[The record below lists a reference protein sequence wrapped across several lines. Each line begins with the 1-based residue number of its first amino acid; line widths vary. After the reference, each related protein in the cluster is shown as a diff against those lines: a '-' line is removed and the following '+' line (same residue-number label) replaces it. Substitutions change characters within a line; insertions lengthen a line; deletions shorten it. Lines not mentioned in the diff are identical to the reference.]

1 MKNFKPGG
9 FKNSG
14 GFGGRQKFGG
24 GGDRTGN
31 GGGKFGGGQSRG
43 FKGGDRDRE
52 QSEMFSA
59 VCSTCGRNCEVP
71 FRPSNDK
78 PVYCSACFGK
88 KSQEMSRDFGG
99 DIRHASKERHDFKP
113 DVRPSFKSQ
122 PARSEENV
130 TTTSGNEELK
140 RQLTSLEGKV
150 NRILDML
157 NAQVSEAFVGHVA
170 VVEKE
175 ETVAKK
181 ANKSPKK
188 AVVVTSPKG
197 VKKETTP
204 TPKKVTKV
212 TKVAKVAKV
221 AKKAKK

>member
-9 FKNSG
+9 SKNSG
-14 GFGGRQKFGG
+14 GFGGRQRFGG

-59 VCSTCGRNCEVP
+59 VCSTCGRSCEVP
-71 FRPSNDK
+71 FKPSNDK

-99 DIRHASKERHDFKP
+99 DIRHASKERRDFKQ
-113 DVRPSFKSQ
+113 DTRPTFKAQ
-122 PARSEENV
+122 PTYAEEKRND
-130 TTTSGNEELK
+130 TAGNEELK

-157 NAQVSEAFVGHVA
+157 NAQASEAFVEHVA
-170 VVEKE
+170 VVERH
-175 ETVAKK
+175 VG
-181 ANKSPKK
+181 P
-188 AVVVTSPKG
+188 VV
-197 VKKETTP
+197 
-204 TPKKVTKV
+204 
-212 TKVAKVAKV
+212 
-221 AKKAKK
+221 